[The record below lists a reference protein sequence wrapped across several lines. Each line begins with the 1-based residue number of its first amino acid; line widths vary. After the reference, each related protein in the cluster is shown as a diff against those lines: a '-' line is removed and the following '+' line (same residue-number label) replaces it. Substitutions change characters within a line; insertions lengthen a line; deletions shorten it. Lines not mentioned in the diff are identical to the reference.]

1 MSQSYYLSSIVG
13 CADIFDRLLS
23 SGDKDSNDLKVL
35 RVFSGAV
42 ERKDFA
48 GGKMNLDVFPLEST
62 GAQCEEKYQKYS
74 LHHIVRGNNPKIL
87 HMERK
92 FEALHKEKKI
102 PSSKECEEYRIL
114 VSHEEERVLNAVDVV
129 LCTCN
134 EAGSR
139 RISQTLKPVY
149 CIVDECAMATEPECM
164 VPIRRANNVVLIGD
178 HQQLQPVI
186 QYREAENMGLGTS
199 LFERCAEKMKIHV
212 LKSQYR
218 MVGY

>member
-1 MSQSYYLSSIVG
+1 MSSIFG
-13 CADIFDRLLS
+13 CADKFDQLLS

-35 RVFSGAV
+35 RVFSAAV

-74 LHHIVRGNNPKIL
+74 LHHIVRGKNPEIL
-87 HMERK
+87 QMERK
-92 FEALHKEKKI
+92 FEALHRENKI
-102 PSSKECEEYRIL
+102 PSSEEFETHKKL
-114 VSHEEERVLNAVDVV
+114 VSHEEENVLKDVDIV

-164 VPIRRANNVVLIGD
+164 VPIRTADNVVLIGD
-178 HQQLQPVI
+178 HRQLQPVI
-186 QYREAENMGLGTS
+186 KCREAENMGLGTS
-199 LFERCAEKMKIHV
+199 LFERCAEKGAIHL